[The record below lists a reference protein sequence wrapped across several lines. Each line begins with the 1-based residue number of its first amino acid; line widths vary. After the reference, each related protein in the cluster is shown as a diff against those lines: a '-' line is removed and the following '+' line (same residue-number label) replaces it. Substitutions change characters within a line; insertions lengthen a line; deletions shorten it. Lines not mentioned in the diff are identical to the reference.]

1 MALADIEPGEVRPVT
16 VDGLRV
22 AVARGLDGSVHAL
35 ADRCAHAGARL
46 SSGRL
51 LQKVVGDDVD
61 EYRLTDELVL
71 RCPWHG
77 YEYELSSGR
86 CIADPANVART
97 GVHAWSSRAARC
109 GSSGRACVGWHP
121 AGRLSR

>member
-86 CIADPANVART
+86 CIADPANV
-97 GVHAWSSRAARC
+97 GVRAYTLVVEGGTVWLERGA
-109 GSSGRACVGWHP
+109 P
-121 AGRLSR
+121 ASAGTPQAG